1 MAIDEHRVA
10 PDLRDDRRLRVLRQR
25 EHVHPGVHAQ
35 PRGVRALEQQR
46 ERVDPGGGA
55 RALIGR
61 RVGERA
67 VVPGAAAAVDLH
79 EQVGRAERP
88 GVAHELVDPLR
99 MLEHAAV
106 ALGQHPERAMRR
118 ARGGGLGLGAG
129 AAARR
134 RCSTR

>member
-46 ERVDPGGGA
+46 ERIDARGGA

-79 EQVGRAERP
+79 EQIGRAERP

-99 MLEHAAV
+99 MLEHAAI
-106 ALGQHPERAMRR
+106 ALGEHPERAMRH
-118 ARGGGLGLGAG
+118 ARGGRPRARRR